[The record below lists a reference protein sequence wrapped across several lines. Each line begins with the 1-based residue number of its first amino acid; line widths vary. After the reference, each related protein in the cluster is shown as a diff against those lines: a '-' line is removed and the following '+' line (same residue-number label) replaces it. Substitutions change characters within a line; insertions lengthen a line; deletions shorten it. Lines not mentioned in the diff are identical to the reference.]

1 VASSIESMAVTE
13 SSDASGRR
21 PQLIIINL
29 TDSLTKVIA
38 SAIAP
43 PDSASKGSNMKPVRV
58 PKASGTR
65 TMDVLHS
72 MLQQLRALIDQFDKP
87 LPFAS
92 EWEAM
97 NRLRTEL
104 GDFCEMLDASLGAWE
119 IRRNGMR
126 VMKLEVSCG
135 DSGIGRFNAKRT
147 MADLKLKDE
156 AKPAEWSYGPVE
168 FYVADDEHKHE
179 CE

>member
-1 VASSIESMAVTE
+1 
-13 SSDASGRR
+13 
-21 PQLIIINL
+21 LIIINL
-29 TDSLTKVIA
+29 TASLMEVIA
-38 SAIAP
+38 SGIAL
-43 PDSASKGSNMKPVRV
+43 PDSASGGSNMKPVRV
-58 PKASGTR
+58 PKAAGTR
-65 TMDVLHS
+65 TTDVLHS
-72 MLQQLRALIDQFDKP
+72 MLEQLRALIDQFDKP

-92 EWEAM
+92 EWAAM
-97 NRLRTEL
+97 NRLRMEL

-126 VMKLEVSCG
+126 VMKLEVTCG

-147 MADLKLKDE
+147 MEDLKLKDE

-168 FYVADDEHKHE
+168 FYVDDDDHKHE

>member
-1 VASSIESMAVTE
+1 
-13 SSDASGRR
+13 
-21 PQLIIINL
+21 
-29 TDSLTKVIA
+29 
-38 SAIAP
+38 
-43 PDSASKGSNMKPVRV
+43 MKPVRV
-58 PKASGTR
+58 PKAAGTR

-168 FYVADDEHKHE
+168 FYVAEDEHKHE